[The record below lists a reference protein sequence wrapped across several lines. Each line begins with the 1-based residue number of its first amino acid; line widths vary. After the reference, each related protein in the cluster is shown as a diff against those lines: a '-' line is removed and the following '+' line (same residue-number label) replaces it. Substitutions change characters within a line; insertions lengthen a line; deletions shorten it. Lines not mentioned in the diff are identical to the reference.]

1 MVPHDRDKSAPPKG
15 PNLLKAYSWIFT
27 AAVYEAYAHKPY
39 IGCIL
44 WSDTLIDVQNFN
56 DVGVDLYIRLAA
68 SEFDNSKEKKLL
80 IIIPVLLEFYSF
92 VVQLVEVVEF
102 F

>member
-1 MVPHDRDKSAPPKG
+1 MKVPDFTQPSFFYNIDDCRRRCLGNCSCV
-15 PNLLKAYSWIFT
+15 AY
-27 AAVYEAYAHKPY
+27 VHKPY